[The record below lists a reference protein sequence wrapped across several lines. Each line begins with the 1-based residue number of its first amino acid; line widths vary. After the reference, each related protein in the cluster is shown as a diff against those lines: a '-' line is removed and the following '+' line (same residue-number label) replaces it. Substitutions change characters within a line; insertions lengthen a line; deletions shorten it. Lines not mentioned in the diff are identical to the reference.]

1 VSPRTPTPTG
11 SPSRRRPSVV
21 RILVVD
27 DEEII
32 GYVIQRIVRHL
43 GYQVE
48 WVTSFEE
55 ALIRIRTVRYNAIL
69 SDFRM
74 AGMNGERFYEEIGS
88 CDRCLQRKLV
98 FVTGDTVSS
107 STERFLKKTGL
118 PVVSKPF
125 KIEDLEVAL
134 QNVVNAR

>member
-1 VSPRTPTPTG
+1 MPSRTPSRTK
-11 SPSRRRPSVV
+11 SPGCRHPSAV

-32 GYVIQRIVRHL
+32 GYVIQRIVQHL
-43 GYQVE
+43 GYQVD

-55 ALIRIRTVRYNAIL
+55 ALIRIRAVRYNAIL

-88 CDRCLQRKLV
+88 CDQGLQQKLV

-125 KIEDLEVAL
+125 KIEELESAL
-134 QNVVNAR
+134 QAIVNAL